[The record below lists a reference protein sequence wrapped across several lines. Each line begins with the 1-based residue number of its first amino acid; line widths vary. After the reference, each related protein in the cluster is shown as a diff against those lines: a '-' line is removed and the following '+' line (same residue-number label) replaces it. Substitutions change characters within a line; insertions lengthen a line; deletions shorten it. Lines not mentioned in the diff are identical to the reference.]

1 MIDGGNFF
9 DQQTKNDLK
18 TYGNIRK
25 IATGKG
31 DDYTTVYL
39 LDDPFFKKYSKSI
52 PKDFSKQQNLDTDP
66 KAIQQINFTGN
77 LYRGEGAAMFF
88 INGEAK
94 ETFFSKGAVKVL
106 PFYFFLI
113 DY

>member
-39 LDDPFFKKYSKSI
+39 LDDPYFKKYSKSI

-66 KAIQQINFTGN
+66 KAILQINFTGN
-77 LYRGEGAAMFF
+77 LYRAEGAAMFL

-106 PFYFFLI
+106 PFYFVLI
-113 DY
+113 NY